1 MRKLLMKIG
10 IFLIIISLVACNGG
24 SNDNE
29 EKAETINN
37 TSGTT
42 DNNGINNEEEYKP
55 EEIDMGEEFEFE
67 TSDSEFAITVN
78 DAKLVAPE
86 KSNQSPAML
95 VDMTVENIGDEEVEF
110 IDLES
115 FFHITTDYTLK
126 EPADPVDGQ
135 HYQNIIQ
142 ETEEDFDNGKDD
154 RKEIAPTEK
163 KDIKVPIRAKI
174 VGNNDEQY
182 LTKLFESYDDLKE
195 ISEEDIE
202 YIIPIK
208 TSEIDSFA
216 HPLNKVGEEV
226 EVEEG
231 HTVTIDKV
239 ESIADEYDEE
249 RYPEDDLLRLEIT
262 VKKEG
267 EGASNVDKIF
277 DYLKFHSD
285 LTSDENS
292 FENEVDKYD
301 EYEKELESV
310 DENLDSVNP
319 TESDY
324 EAKLVGNFIVS
335 VPDSEHY
342 YINRLNHYW
351 DITPEDIE

>member
-1 MRKLLMKIG
+1 MRMRKLLMKIG

-78 DAKLVAPE
+78 DAKLVASE

-154 RKEIAPTEK
+154 RKEIAQTEKKKKKVKKKKSPKKK

-267 EGASNVDKIF
+267 EGAS
-277 DYLKFHSD
+277 
-285 LTSDENS
+285 
-292 FENEVDKYD
+292 
-301 EYEKELESV
+301 
-310 DENLDSVNP
+310 
-319 TESDY
+319 
-324 EAKLVGNFIVS
+324 
-335 VPDSEHY
+335 
-342 YINRLNHYW
+342 
-351 DITPEDIE
+351 

>member
-115 FFHITTDYTLK
+115 FFI
-126 EPADPVDGQ
+126 
-135 HYQNIIQ
+135 
-142 ETEEDFDNGKDD
+142 
-154 RKEIAPTEK
+154 
-163 KDIKVPIRAKI
+163 
-174 VGNNDEQY
+174 
-182 LTKLFESYDDLKE
+182 
-195 ISEEDIE
+195 
-202 YIIPIK
+202 
-208 TSEIDSFA
+208 
-216 HPLNKVGEEV
+216 
-226 EVEEG
+226 
-231 HTVTIDKV
+231 
-239 ESIADEYDEE
+239 
-249 RYPEDDLLRLEIT
+249 
-262 VKKEG
+262 
-267 EGASNVDKIF
+267 
-277 DYLKFHSD
+277 
-285 LTSDENS
+285 
-292 FENEVDKYD
+292 
-301 EYEKELESV
+301 
-310 DENLDSVNP
+310 
-319 TESDY
+319 
-324 EAKLVGNFIVS
+324 
-335 VPDSEHY
+335 
-342 YINRLNHYW
+342 
-351 DITPEDIE
+351 